1 MDYGEGIAAP
11 IGGDIEADGDDRLG
25 RPGDGEDR
33 ESLEI
38 AAAELEIAL
47 RMQAEAAHRHYTA
60 CRGLHIKFEDVTPDD
75 LRRATLS
82 DDMRTQVSRLR
93 GLFTACGIV
102 AEPQEVERADV
113 IHVAAEN
120 APQSETERQLAFQ
133 AIAAHFMALR
143 SAGEAASGR
152 HIPQVTALYTAD
164 FVKASKLYLNVQGS
178 LQAMRRGVSPPPEEI
193 HGHVHLHAG
202 DIPPMLVGGAN
213 ARPTAPVRPEL
224 AAPDAPDADAS
235 GAELP

>member
-1 MDYGEGIAAP
+1 MDYGEGTAAL
-11 IGGDIEADGDDRLG
+11 IGGDIAADGDDRLG
-25 RPGDGEDR
+25 QPGDGEDR

-60 CRGLHIKFEDVTPDD
+60 CRGLHIRFEDVTPDD

-113 IHVAAEN
+113 VRVAAEH
-120 APQSETERQLAFQ
+120 APRSEGERQIVFQ
-133 AIAAHFMALR
+133 AMAAHFLTLR

-152 HIPQVTALYTAD
+152 HIPQVAALYTGD
-164 FVKASKLYLNVQGS
+164 FVKAAKLHASLQGT
-178 LQAMRRGVSPPPEEI
+178 LQAMRRGACPPPKEI

-202 DIPPMLVGGAN
+202 GVPPMLAGGAD
-213 ARPTAPVRPEL
+213 ARPSEALRPALVAPE
-224 AAPDAPDADAS
+224 APGAS
-235 GAELP
+235 GTDLL

>member
-1 MDYGEGIAAP
+1 MDYGEGTDAP
-11 IGGDIEADGDDRLG
+11 IGGDMAAGGDGRLG
-25 RPGDGEDR
+25 QPGNGEGG

-47 RMQAEAAHRHYTA
+47 HMQAEAAFRHLTA
-60 CRGLHIKFEDVTPDD
+60 CGALHVRYGDVTPND

-82 DDMRTQVSRLR
+82 DDMHTQVSRLK

-113 IHVAAEN
+113 VRLAAEH
-120 APQSETERQLAFQ
+120 APRSEGERQILFQ
-133 AIAAHFMALR
+133 ATAAHFLTLR

-152 HIPQVTALYTAD
+152 HIPQVAALYTGD
-164 FVKASKLYLNVQGS
+164 FVKAAKLHASLQGA
-178 LQAMRRGVSPPPEEI
+178 LQAMRRDASPPPTEI

-202 DIPPMLVGGAN
+202 GVPPMLVGGAVPQPSE
-213 ARPTAPVRPEL
+213 AVRAALAP
-224 AAPDAPDADAS
+224 PDAPDAS
-235 GAELP
+235 VAELP